1 MADVFLCRTGAIDA
15 VSKRA
20 LKRAGVVVV
29 EADNPADCQFIRA
42 SSLVSGD
49 DMLWAAMDAL
59 KRNFGSYEKGSKHRE
74 QFAFNIVGLIE
85 AARSASVGPDGPEVT
100 R

>member
-1 MADVFLCRTGAIDA
+1 MADVFLCRTGSIDA
-15 VSKRA
+15 RSKSQLR
-20 LKRAGVVVV
+20 KAGVIVV

-59 KRNFGSYEKGSKHRE
+59 KREFGSYNKGEKQRE
-74 QFAFNIVGLIE
+74 QFTLNIFKLID
-85 AARSASVGPDGPEVT
+85 AARTADQGRSADA
-100 R
+100 